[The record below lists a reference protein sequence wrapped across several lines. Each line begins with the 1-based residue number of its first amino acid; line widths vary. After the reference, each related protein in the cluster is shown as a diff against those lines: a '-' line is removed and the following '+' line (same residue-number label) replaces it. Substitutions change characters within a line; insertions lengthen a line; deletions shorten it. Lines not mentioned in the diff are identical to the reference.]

1 MFRVPHPYNWVRFLC
16 LGNITSNLSKK
27 GDSCFGGAV
36 WLNGD
41 LSFFLN
47 AALSFSD
54 GAMVVLFV

>member
-1 MFRVPHPYNWVRFLC
+1 MFCVPHPYNWVRFVC

-36 WLNGD
+36 WLNGAHSLD
-41 LSFFLN
+41 